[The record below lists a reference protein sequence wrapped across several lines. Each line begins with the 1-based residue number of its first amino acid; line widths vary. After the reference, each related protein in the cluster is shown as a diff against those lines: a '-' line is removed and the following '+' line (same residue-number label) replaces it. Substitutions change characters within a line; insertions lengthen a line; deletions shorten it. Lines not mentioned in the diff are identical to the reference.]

1 MGNSYTRQSSA
12 EIVDGNLVEAGP
24 INNEFNALQ
33 NSFDG
38 ILGHT
43 HDGTVGEGA
52 LISLTAAI
60 SGVLPVANGGIGGIN
75 KLDATTAP
83 STSDDIVDGYA
94 VGSLWVDVTAK
105 VAYICLD
112 NSLSAAVWR
121 RYQPYSVPLTSI
133 AGLTTTANQTVYTTG
148 ADAYATTA
156 LTPYAR
162 TILDDADAS
171 TALSTLG
178 ITAYAKT
185 LLDDPDVS
193 TAQSSLGIS
202 PYIKTMLDDNDALTA
217 RNTLGLGSVA
227 TLNAINGST
236 WSGTDLSVAD
246 GGTGASDATS
256 ARNNLGLGSMAIQ
269 NFNTVGITGGSI
281 TGITDLAL
289 ADGGTGSSTAAGART
304 NLDVYSTTEAQAQN
318 ALRLPLTGG
327 TLTGPLN
334 VSSTASKLL
343 VTYPSVAEWV
353 IDVNSGG
360 TFTISKTGVTGYRLA
375 LNSSGNLYWNNG
387 TNYIGSDGNVVGSVW
402 ANWGYSDAYSAIYN
416 RIESRAAAWANDR
429 IANMQYRKVSLS
441 YNGASGGF
449 SNIAG
454 AVIVGYQRV
463 GGGDGEVSGLYYMY
477 LQIYDPV
484 RGWVGFSDQ

>member
-33 NSFDG
+33 STFDA

-43 HDGTVGEGA
+43 HDGTVGEGP
-52 LISLTAAI
+52 LISLTSAI
-60 SGVLPVANGGIGGIN
+60 SGVLPTANGGTGGIN

-83 STSDDIVDGYA
+83 GAGDDINDGYV

-105 VAYICLD
+105 VAYLCLD

-156 LTPYAR
+156 LTPFAR
-162 TILDDADAS
+162 TILDDTDGV
-171 TALSTLG
+171 TVLGTLG
-178 ITAYAKT
+178 VSAYMRG
-185 LLDDPDVS
+185 LLDDSDVS
-193 TAQSSLGIS
+193 TAQTTLGVS

-227 TLNAINGST
+227 TLDAINGST

-304 NLDVYSTTEAQAQN
+304 NLGVYSTTEAQAQD

-327 TLTGPLN
+327 TLSGPLN
-334 VSSTASKLL
+334 ISSTASKLL

-353 IDVNSGG
+353 MDVSSGG

-387 TNYIGSDGNVVGSVW
+387 TNYIGSDGNVIGSVW
-402 ANWGYSDAYSAIYN
+402 ANWGASDAYSAISA
-416 RIESRAAAWANDR
+416 RIEARAAAFANDR
-429 IANMQYRKVSLS
+429 VASMQYRKVSEGSTTSRGTVRAPAGSVMTGLGIGF
-441 YNGASGGF
+441 GAGE
-449 SNIAG
+449 
-454 AVIVGYQRV
+454 YQMMIW
-463 GGGDGEVSGLYYMY
+463 MY